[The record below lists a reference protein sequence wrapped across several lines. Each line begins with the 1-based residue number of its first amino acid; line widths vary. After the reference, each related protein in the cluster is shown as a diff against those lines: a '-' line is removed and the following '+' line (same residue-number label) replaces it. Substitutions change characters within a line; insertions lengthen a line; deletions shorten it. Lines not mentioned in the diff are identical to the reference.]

1 MTEQTDRA
9 EPADHAEQTEQA
21 ASADTAQDLDP
32 QEDQV
37 LDDET
42 STTLPL
48 RGTELSDDELAA
60 LLAVIGR
67 LAGSE
72 AVKDRGQGTAGP
84 TNRARYRRR
93 RLGLHERHGADAWQ
107 FAAGVR

>member
-1 MTEQTDRA
+1 MTDETDRPDA
-9 EPADHAEQTEQA
+9 EDLDAENCVDDHDGEDDHDVEDD
-21 ASADTAQDLDP
+21 SRDTAADL
-32 QEDQV
+32 V
-37 LDDET
+37 LG
-42 STTLPL
+42 
-48 RGTELSDDELAA
+48 GTELSDDELAA

-67 LAGSE
+67 LAGSD
-72 AVKDRGQGTAGP
+72 AVNDRGQGTAGP

>member
-1 MTEQTDRA
+1 MSEAPMTERTDESTEA
-9 EPADHAEQTEQA
+9 EAPDHTEGEG
-21 ASADTAQDLDP
+21 SVDMHLG
-32 QEDQV
+32 
-37 LDDET
+37 
-42 STTLPL
+42 
-48 RGTELSDDELAA
+48 GTRLSDDELAA
-60 LLAVIGR
+60 VLAVIGR

-72 AVKDRGQGTAGP
+72 PVNDRGQGTAGP

>member
-1 MTEQTDRA
+1 MTDETDRPDA
-9 EPADHAEQTEQA
+9 E
-21 ASADTAQDLDP
+21 DLDA
-32 QEDQV
+32 EDCFDDHDGEDDSRDAAADLV
-37 LDDET
+37 LG
-42 STTLPL
+42 
-48 RGTELSDDELAA
+48 GTELSDDELAA

-67 LAGSE
+67 LAGSD
-72 AVKDRGQGTAGP
+72 AVNDRGQGTAGP